1 MFARCICERMRIVVN
16 HVTRMSFPRICV
28 AGVDTQTFEHVRPTT
43 KPFDPITRSL
53 LRERGGPFGMAAV
66 VDLGAVVP
74 EPTPPETEDHQF
86 KIAAVRHVEDMEGDE
101 FLELLDQMSAPDLA
115 CAFGPALERVGW
127 KYAVEVGRGERSLAV
142 VRARKRLD
150 LAVDD
155 QFGRL
160 QLRLN
165 DVDPPT
171 YLPVTDIRFYRA
183 DQETIK
189 TNVVDDVSRRLK
201 SGVDAFLMLG
211 LARAYLASNDDRE
224 RHWLQLNGLCLVD
237 KPTDDLP

>member
-1 MFARCICERMRIVVN
+1 
-16 HVTRMSFPRICV
+16 MSFPRICV
-28 AGVDTQTFEHVRPTT
+28 AGIDPGTRKHVRPTT
-43 KPFDPITRSL
+43 TPTDPITRKL
-53 LRERGGPFGMAAV
+53 LRKRGGPFGMAAV
-66 VDLGAVVP
+66 VDLGVVVP
-74 EPTPPETEDHQF
+74 EPTPPETEDHRC
-86 KIAAVRHVEDMEGDE
+86 KVTEVRHVEEMACEE
-101 FLELLDQMSAPDLA
+101 FLQMLDEVSASDLA

-127 KYAVEVGRGERSLAV
+127 KYAVEVGRGECSLAV
-142 VRARKRLD
+142 IRARKQLE
-150 LAVDD
+150 LAVSE

-171 YLPVTDIRFYRA
+171 YLPVTDVRFYEA

-189 TNVVDDVSRRLK
+189 TALVDDVNRRLK
-201 SGVDAFLMLG
+201 RGVDAFLMLG
-211 LARAYLASNDDRE
+211 LARAYRASNDDRD

>member
-1 MFARCICERMRIVVN
+1 MRIVVN

-28 AGVDTQTFEHVRPTT
+28 AGVDPETFEHVRPTT
-43 KPFDPITRSL
+43 PPTDPITRSL
-53 LRERGGPFGMAAV
+53 LRKRGGLFGMAAV

-74 EPTPPETEDHQF
+74 EPAPPEIEDCQF
-86 KIAAVRHVEDMEGDE
+86 KTAEARHVEDMEGDE
-101 FLELLDQMSAPDLA
+101 FLELLDEVSAPDLA

-127 KYAVEVGRGERSLAV
+127 KYAVEVGRGESSLAV
-142 VRARKRLD
+142 IRARKQLD

-155 QFGRL
+155 RFGRL
-160 QLRLN
+160 RLRLN
-165 DVDPPT
+165 DVHPPT
-171 YLPVTDIRFYRA
+171 YLPVTDVRFYEA

-189 TNVVDDVSRRLK
+189 TGVVDDVSRRLK

-211 LARAYLASNDDRE
+211 LARAYRASNDDRE

-237 KPTDDLP
+237 KPANDLP